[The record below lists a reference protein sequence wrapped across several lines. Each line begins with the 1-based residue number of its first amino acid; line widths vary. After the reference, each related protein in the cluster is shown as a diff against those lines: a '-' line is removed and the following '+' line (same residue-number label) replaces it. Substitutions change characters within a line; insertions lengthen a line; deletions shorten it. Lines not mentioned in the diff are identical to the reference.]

1 MRRSLSPNRTALVL
15 SLSAL
20 ALVPHPGA
28 AQVSDPATLS
38 LFKPELAACLETGA
52 PQDCDAH
59 LVALTACSDDPSAD
73 ACAPLL
79 ADPEATLADP
89 AAMERVRAALEAFAD
104 TELTAPAAPPSE
116 PRTDAVAEVAAEPE
130 AAPRAAAGEA
140 IPADQPTETEPAD
153 TAETA
158 PSEPAPERPAEA
170 APEAKPRPAEAPA
183 AAAAPD
189 AAAPTPTDRAPAA
202 AEAAPAATDAAKEER
217 AKRKAEAAGGT
228 EQPAAGANR
237 EGKEAKRPRAR
248 DTAAEAPAETAP
260 AAPEQEDAAKEAE
273 ITRLLREAEAADAAA
288 EAEPEVIEEAIPQT
302 ETVPTEAP
310 VAELDA
316 RQRARVEELARQPEV
331 AAALQVLGA
340 AAAPKDGAP
349 AEASPEAAAGE
360 GTRPEPAEV
369 VEEDIVANAIR
380 RSTDD
385 FSSRLSLQPD
395 AALPAEGRS
404 RRQRDLERAGLAAL
418 GALAI
423 GMVVN
428 DNRVVAR
435 GDERVIVQGDDGDLR
450 IWRDDDAILQSEGG
464 TRRIERY
471 ADGTTVS
478 EWRREDGSRVVTVRD
493 ATGRVISRQRVQAD
507 GATVPLFN
515 EPARVEPIDVST
527 LPDMRYRELRLGAGT
542 DPDRA
547 LALLEQAEAD
557 ARAVDRSFTLR
568 QIREVRQVRELVP
581 VLSPDPV
588 VFQTNRANIDPEQVP
603 KLLQVGRVIERL
615 LDRNPSEV
623 FLIEGHTDA
632 TGSAAYNLGLS
643 DRRAESV
650 ALALTEYFRIP
661 PENLIVQGYGEGY
674 LRVATDLSEE
684 RNRRVVMRRI
694 TPLLPQ

>member
-1 MRRSLSPNRTALVL
+1 MRRTLSPNRTAPSRTALVL

-20 ALVPHPGA
+20 AFVPHPGS
-28 AQVSDPATLS
+28 AQVTDPETLA
-38 LFKPELAACLETGA
+38 LFKPELATCLQTGT

-59 LVALTACSDDPSAD
+59 VVALTACTDDPTDQS
-73 ACAPLL
+73 CAPLL
-79 ADPEATLADP
+79 ANPEATLANP
-89 AAMERVRAALEAFAD
+89 AAMDRVRAALEAFAD
-104 TELTAPAAPPSE
+104 TEMTAPAPPAEDAAP
-116 PRTDAVAEVAAEPE
+116 AALAEAPAADGDKPAPKAEPE
-130 AAPRAAAGEA
+130 AADAKAASPTDKAAERAKADAADE
-140 IPADQPTETEPAD
+140 
-153 TAETA
+153 
-158 PSEPAPERPAEA
+158 
-170 APEAKPRPAEAPA
+170 PA
-183 AAAAPD
+183 AAAKDTPAREKRPKRD
-189 AAAPTPTDRAPAA
+189 AASADPADRP
-202 AEAAPAATDAAKEER
+202 DN
-217 AKRKAEAAGGT
+217 KAD
-228 EQPAAGANR
+228 
-237 EGKEAKRPRAR
+237 KRPRAR
-248 DTAAEAPAETAP
+248 DTAAEQP
-260 AAPEQEDAAKEAE
+260 APETPADPPQDDAAKAAE
-273 ITRLLREAEAADAAA
+273 ITRLLREAEAAGAAA
-288 EAEPEVIEEAIPQT
+288 ETEPEVIEEAIPQA
-302 ETVPTEAP
+302 ETVPAEAP

-316 RQRARVEELARQPEV
+316 RQRAQVEDLVRQPEI
-331 AAALQVLGA
+331 AAALEVLGA
-340 AAAPKDGAP
+340 AAGQQGAGAGDGAQTP
-349 AEASPEAAAGE
+349 DAPRAD
-360 GTRPEPAEV
+360 PAEV
-369 VEEDIVANAIR
+369 VEEAIAETAIR

-435 GDERVIVQGDDGDLR
+435 GDERVIVQGDDGDLK

-464 TRRIERY
+464 TRRVERY

-478 EWRREDGSRVVTVRD
+478 EWRRDDGSRVVTVRD

-507 GATVPLFN
+507 GTTVPLFQ

-527 LPDMRYRELRLGAGT
+527 LPEMRYRELRLGAGT

-547 LALLEQAEAD
+547 LALLDQAESD

-615 LDRNPSEV
+615 LQRNPSEV

-694 TPLLPQ
+694 TPLLPN